1 MATPARNRWPRAQD
15 RSPIGSPHDVP
26 SLTGVSDRAAIR
38 AEGLC
43 KSYGHGVMALEG
55 VDLEVGHGE
64 RLGFLGP
71 NGAGKTTFIRLA
83 LGILRPTSGS
93 VAINGH
99 DITTDRLAALTDVG
113 YVPGDLGMIKQV
125 SGARMLDALGRLHPR
140 PPVLRDQLL
149 KALDLDEVALRKRI
163 REYSTGMRQKLGLV
177 AALQHDPPV
186 IILDEPTS
194 GLDPVMQARLLEVLE
209 DRARHGRTVFFSS
222 HVLGEVDEL
231 CDRVAMVRN
240 GKLLL
245 VRDVD
250 ELRRARVRTVE
261 VLFTAPVDPS
271 AYMVDGVADL
281 RVEGHVHHF
290 TLAGDPGP
298 LLARLGAL
306 APADITIEAA
316 RLEDVF
322 RALYLEGDA

>member
-1 MATPARNRWPRAQD
+1 M
-15 RSPIGSPHDVP
+15 SS
-26 SLTGVSDRAAIR
+26 SAAIR
-38 AEGLC
+38 AEGLG

-83 LGILRPTSGS
+83 LGILRPTAGS

-99 DITTDRLAALTDVG
+99 DITSDRLAALTDVG

-125 SGARMLDALGRLHPR
+125 TGARMLDALGKLHPR
-140 PPVLRDQLL
+140 PPVLRDHLL

-177 AALQHDPPV
+177 AALQHDPSV

-261 VLFTAPVDPS
+261 VLFTTPVDPS
-271 AYMVDGVADL
+271 AYMVEGVADL
-281 RVEGHVHHF
+281 RIEGHVHHF

>member
-1 MATPARNRWPRAQD
+1 
-15 RSPIGSPHDVP
+15 
-26 SLTGVSDRAAIR
+26 
-38 AEGLC
+38 
-43 KSYGHGVMALEG
+43 
-55 VDLEVGHGE
+55 VGHGE

-83 LGILRPTSGS
+83 LGILRPTAGT

-99 DITTDRLAALTDVG
+99 DIATDRLAALTDVG

-125 SGARMLDALGRLHPR
+125 TGARMLDALGKLHPR
-140 PPVLRDQLL
+140 PPVLRDHLL
-149 KALDLDEVALRKRI
+149 KALDLDDVALRKRI

-261 VLFTAPVDPS
+261 VLFTSPVDPS
-271 AYMVDGVADL
+271 AYMVGGVADL

>member
-1 MATPARNRWPRAQD
+1 M
-15 RSPIGSPHDVP
+15 SS
-26 SLTGVSDRAAIR
+26 SAAIR
-38 AEGLC
+38 AEGLG

-83 LGILRPTSGS
+83 LGILRPTAGT

-99 DITTDRLAALTDVG
+99 DITSDRLAALTDVG

-125 SGARMLDALGRLHPR
+125 TGARMLDALGKLHPR
-140 PPVLRDQLL
+140 PSVLRDHLL

-177 AALQHDPPV
+177 AALQHDPSV

-261 VLFTAPVDPS
+261 VLFTTPVDPS
-271 AYMVDGVADL
+271 AYMVEGVADL

>member
-1 MATPARNRWPRAQD
+1 MDAPDPDRWPTAQD
-15 RSPIGSPHDVP
+15 RWVGDSPHDVP
-26 SLTGVSDRAAIR
+26 NLVPVSDTAAIR
-38 AEGLC
+38 AEGLG
-43 KSYGHGVMALEG
+43 KSYSHGVMALEG

-83 LGILRPTSGS
+83 LGILRPTMGT

-99 DITTDRLAALTDVG
+99 DITTDRLSALTDVG

-125 SGARMLDALGRLHPR
+125 TGARMLDSLGKLHPR
-140 PPVLRDQLL
+140 PPVLRDHLL
-149 KALDLDEVALRKRI
+149 RALDLDDAALRKRI

-222 HVLGEVDEL
+222 HSLGEVDEL
-231 CDRVAMVRN
+231 CDRVAMVRD
-240 GKLLL
+240 GRLLL
-245 VRDVD
+245 VRNVD

-261 VLFTAPVDPS
+261 VLFAGDVDPAS
-271 AYMVDGVADL
+271 YMVDGVGDL
-281 RVEGHVHHF
+281 RVEGHLHHF

-306 APADITIEAA
+306 APLDITIEAA

-322 RALYLEGDA
+322 RALYLGDDA

>member
-209 DRARHGRTVFFSS
+209 DRARLGRTVFFSS